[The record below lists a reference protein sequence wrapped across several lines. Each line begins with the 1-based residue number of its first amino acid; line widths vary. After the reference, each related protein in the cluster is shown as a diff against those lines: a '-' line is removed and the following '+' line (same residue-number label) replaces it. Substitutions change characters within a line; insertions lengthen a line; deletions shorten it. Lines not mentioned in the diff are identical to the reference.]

1 MYHACDAILH
11 YSKKVEGFSFSK
23 VIDELYNK
31 KNPVENLAKMDSRH
45 VKERVVEYFEKH
57 YP

>member
-11 YSKKVEGFSFSK
+11 YSRRAEGFSFGK

-31 KNPVENLAKMDSRH
+31 KNPVETLAKMEARQ
-45 VKERVVEYFEKH
+45 VKERVAEYFDKH

>member
-11 YSKKVEGFSFSK
+11 YSKKVEGFSFGK

-45 VKERVVEYFEKH
+45 VKERVVEYF
-57 YP
+57 

>member
-11 YSKKVEGFSFSK
+11 YSKKVEGFSFVK

-31 KNPVENLAKMDSRH
+31 KNPVEGLRSLLPRQ
-45 VKERVVEYFEKH
+45 VKDKIVEYFEKH